1 MATRKITMPLLMTEL
16 SYLLG
21 EVEVPSTGVDGRK
34 TFLQRALEDA
44 WKLYP
49 WPFSLTDTTL
59 TFTNGVAELPED
71 FLPEGH
77 YYLLKDGREIYSS
90 AWAEQDRNSDYT
102 TYLSFNNGSYFL
114 NLTLQNVPAS
124 ELDFTFDFR
133 YQYTV
138 PDLSTSDTRSA
149 YYTNPRT
156 IALGAMRDNVK
167 ADNPEVDNSQEIA
180 TFIASAQE
188 DYSAFNRINMR
199 NKRARG
205 AAENSGHSTGVY

>member
-1 MATRKITMPLLMTEL
+1 MATRTITMPRLMQEL

-21 EVEVPSTGVDGRK
+21 EITVPTTGVSGRK
-34 TFLQRALEDA
+34 VFLQRALEDT

-59 TFTNGVAELPED
+59 QFVNGVATLPDD

-90 AWAEQDRNSDYT
+90 AWSMQDRTTEYT
-102 TYLSFNNGSYFL
+102 TFLSFEDGNYNL
-114 NLTLQNVPAS
+114 NIRFKNTSPSTMNFTL
-124 ELDFTFDFR
+124 DFR
-133 YQYTV
+133 YQYVV
-138 PDLSTSDTRSA
+138 PDLSESDNNSA

-156 IALGAMRDNVK
+156 IALGALRDNVK
-167 ADNPEVDNSQEIA
+167 ADNPEADNSQEIQ
-180 TFIASAQE
+180 TFQAACQE

-199 NKRARG
+199 NKRATS
-205 AAENSGHSTGVY
+205 ASENANYRMGEY

>member
-1 MATRKITMPLLMTEL
+1 MATRQVTMPQLMTEL

-21 EVEVPSTGVDGRK
+21 EVSVPTSGVDGRK

-59 TFTNGVAELPED
+59 TFASGVATLPDD

-77 YYLLKDGREIYSS
+77 YYLIQNGKELGETDFKDKNLSVGTSFYISFSEGAYKANLLSGGVVDTTTS
-90 AWAEQDRNSDYT
+90 AS
-102 TYLSFNNGSYFL
+102 LS
-114 NLTLQNVPAS
+114 
-124 ELDFTFDFR
+124 FR

-138 PDLSTSDTRSA
+138 PDLSTSDTKKA

-156 IALGAMRDNVK
+156 LALGALRDNVK
-167 ADNPEVDNSQEIA
+167 ADNPEADNSQETQA
-180 TFIASAQE
+180 FVAAAQE
-188 DYSAFNRINMR
+188 DYSAFNRIRSR
-199 NKRARG
+199 NRRAVSLSERNG
-205 AAENSGHSTGVY
+205 YSIGEY